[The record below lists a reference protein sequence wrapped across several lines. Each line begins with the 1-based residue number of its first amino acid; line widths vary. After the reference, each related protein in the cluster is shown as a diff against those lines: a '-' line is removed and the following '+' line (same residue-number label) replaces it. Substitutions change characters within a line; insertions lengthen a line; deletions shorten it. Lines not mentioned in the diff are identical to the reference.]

1 MLQTNF
7 ETERLLLRLFQLTD
21 AKSVQALAGHEE
33 VARTTLSIPHPYPD
47 GAAEAW
53 IERTR
58 SAAER
63 GDIFSFAL
71 IGKELDQL
79 IGCVSL
85 RVSKSDNQAEL
96 AYWVGRPYWGL
107 GFATEASRRIV
118 EFGFEALGLSRIY
131 AAAMT
136 TNPASCKVMS
146 KIGMKFKELLPNHIV
161 RSGVYEDIVLYE
173 ITQ

>member
-1 MLQTNF
+1 M
-7 ETERLLLRLFQLTD
+7 RLFQLTD
-21 AKSVQALAGHEE
+21 AKSVQKLAGHEE

-58 SAAER
+58 SAAEK

-71 IGKELDQL
+71 VRKTDNQL

-96 AYWVGRPYWGL
+96 AYWVGYPYWGQ
-107 GFATEASRRIV
+107 GFATEASRQVIN
-118 EFGFEALGLSRIY
+118 FGFETLGLNRIY

-136 TNPASCKVMS
+136 KNPASYRVMS
-146 KIGMKFKELLPNHIV
+146 KIGMTFKESLPKHILK
-161 RSGVYEDIVLYE
+161 SEIYEDLVLYE
-173 ITQ
+173 MTLPNALNEDR